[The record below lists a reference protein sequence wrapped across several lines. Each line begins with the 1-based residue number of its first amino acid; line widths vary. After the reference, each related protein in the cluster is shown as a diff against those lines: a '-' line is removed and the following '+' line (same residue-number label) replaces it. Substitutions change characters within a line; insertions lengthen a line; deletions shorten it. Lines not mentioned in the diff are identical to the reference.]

1 MKKVLGS
8 LFWLLLA
15 LAGAAA
21 YATLAFRRSEPV
33 NSGYIL
39 IAAVCT
45 YAIGYRFY
53 SKWIA
58 AHVLMLNDRRAT
70 PCEIHDDGKD
80 FVRTNKWVVFGHH
93 FAAIAGPGPL
103 VGPALAAQFGY
114 LPGTLWILIGAVLGG
129 AVQDFAILFCSM
141 RRNGKSLGQMVKEE
155 LNSPVGF
162 IAALAILA
170 ILVIMLAVLALV
182 VVKALAES
190 PWGIFTV
197 GATIPIALFMGGY
210 MRFWRVGKV
219 LEASAIG
226 AALLLLAVWG
236 GKLVYENSHWS
247 QVFGL
252 RDITLAWAIIV
263 YGLAASVL
271 PVWLLLAPRDYLSTF
286 MKLGTIFALAIGILL
301 VLPDLKMAALTRFTD
316 GSGLFLAGKVF
327 PFCFITIACGAISGF
342 HTLIASG
349 TTPKL
354 ITRESYA
361 RSIGYGAMCLESLVA
376 IMAIIAACTLEP
388 GVYLSMNVKGDAAA
402 TVAKVTALGFPVTV
416 EQMNELAGQIGEK
429 TLFGRTGGAPTLAV
443 GMANIFSKLVGGR
456 WLDLWYHFAI
466 MFEALFIL
474 TTVDAGTRVGRY
486 VLQDFLGHLWKP
498 LGDTR
503 NLRSNLVASGLM
515 VAGWG
520 YFLIQGVRDP
530 LGGINSLWPLFG
542 IANQMLAAIALCLA
556 TTIILKMVLQ
566 RRAGVAPAS
575 ALKNGA
581 QGADM
586 EFETGATPVLRSPAL
601 ALITLVPLVWL
612 VAVTFTAGVEKIFHP
627 DPRIGFLA
635 QAQMLAEKTPALQKE
650 LDNDNAAG
658 DVTAIDA
665 AQKAL
670 RANHTLR
677 LNNLLDAVVAGIF
690 LALVIAI
697 ILLSLREWF
706 LLLSRRK
713 PAVLHETEPVWLP
726 DYAVAEGGGKFSGAA
741 GAAALALALA
751 KEWSG
756 ESHLV
761 RAQQQARAVC
771 ECHPANAQQIY
782 VEATEQRFNGVRR
795 CC

>member
-1 MKKVLGS
+1 
-8 LFWLLLA
+8 
-15 LAGAAA
+15 
-21 YATLAFRRSEPV
+21 
-33 NSGYIL
+33 
-39 IAAVCT
+39 
-45 YAIGYRFY
+45 
-53 SKWIA
+53 
-58 AHVLMLNDRRAT
+58 
-70 PCEIHDDGKD
+70 
-80 FVRTNKWVVFGHH
+80 
-93 FAAIAGPGPL
+93 
-103 VGPALAAQFGY
+103 
-114 LPGTLWILIGAVLGG
+114 
-129 AVQDFAILFCSM
+129 
-141 RRNGKSLGQMVKEE
+141 
-155 LNSPVGF
+155 
-162 IAALAILA
+162 
-170 ILVIMLAVLALV
+170 
-182 VVKALAES
+182 
-190 PWGIFTV
+190 
-197 GATIPIALFMGGY
+197 
-210 MRFWRVGKV
+210 
-219 LEASAIG
+219 
-226 AALLLLAVWG
+226 
-236 GKLVYENSHWS
+236 
-247 QVFGL
+247 
-252 RDITLAWAIIV
+252 
-263 YGLAASVL
+263 
-271 PVWLLLAPRDYLSTF
+271 
-286 MKLGTIFALAIGILL
+286 
-301 VLPDLKMAALTRFTD
+301 
-316 GSGLFLAGKVF
+316 
-327 PFCFITIACGAISGF
+327 
-342 HTLIASG
+342 
-349 TTPKL
+349 
-354 ITRESYA
+354 
-361 RSIGYGAMCLESLVA
+361 
-376 IMAIIAACTLEP
+376 
-388 GVYLSMNVKGDAAA
+388 
-402 TVAKVTALGFPVTV
+402 
-416 EQMNELAGQIGEK
+416 
-429 TLFGRTGGAPTLAV
+429 
-443 GMANIFSKLVGGR
+443 
-456 WLDLWYHFAI
+456 

-503 NLRSNLVASGLM
+503 NLRSHLVASGLM